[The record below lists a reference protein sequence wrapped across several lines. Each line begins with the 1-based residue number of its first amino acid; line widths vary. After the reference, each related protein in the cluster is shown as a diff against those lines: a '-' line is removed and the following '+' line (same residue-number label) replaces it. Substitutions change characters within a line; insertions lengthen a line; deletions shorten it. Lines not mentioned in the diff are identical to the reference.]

1 MSSKTIYD
9 WGQTPPMAPTSKR
22 VDPLGWITASAV
34 LGAVAALIVMSM
46 VWRPL
51 PGLPGPPGSLAEH
64 VLSVF
69 RLGVNA
75 LIHSAY
81 RAETRAYV
89 EALQSLESSAR
100 IALIWRCA
108 LGVWVM
114 GLVAIALFKSYMTP
128 RDSLIHLRGSMRHDG
143 EEAIAHLNGILSGR
157 VKRRPDHEIAPRVVY
172 PADMWTRHVLV
183 VGGVGSGKST
193 AMKPLIDKVVK
204 ARERLILFDPKGE
217 FTKGFASPSLIAPWD
232 SRTCSWDVAKDM
244 RNIGDMRRFA
254 AAMIKEG
261 QDPMWANASRQIL
274 VGFMIYL
281 NHTRGT
287 DWGWQELADLLAI
300 PQGNLLPIMTKFHPE
315 AIRAVERASVTTH
328 GILINLASFCSAI
341 FDLAEA
347 WGGVP
352 KERRISFVE
361 WTQGVGRHSQVI
373 LQGHG
378 AYPELTRGY
387 VEGVVGVISAMVNS
401 VEMDDDPDRKLWF
414 IADELGQMGRIPIR
428 PLFEVGRSRGVRCV
442 VACQDLAQLEE
453 IHGAQMVKALVS
465 MSGTVLVGQ
474 MMQGDTAE
482 QMAKAL
488 GTREVERANVSSSYA
503 GTGGSS
509 NRSTTL
515 SFARDELAIYKPSEL
530 ASRLGLTPD
539 GSGVKLALFTG
550 GHAYELFWPKF
561 DMANT
566 RAAHKPAEWTRGS
579 PRGVGAEEFG
589 RNMDTALTLPPEL
602 DQGPRDIDGHEQQN
616 QVNTV
621 NTVDAAKGQSV
632 RVAHPSD
639 LDMAATIADTGERH
653 EIAVIS
659 KNLDSDA
666 VGHVQAGNDAE
677 CLAVQPEPDELTKLL
692 QESIEVSASV
702 AMEPTSI
709 HASEVR
715 PLSEAIASV
724 GMSVMG
730 AHVLAEGSHLVQAI
744 ELVEDARPGPKED
757 VRVVQRAP
765 HQAASAD
772 AGLRIPSKAPVQQV
786 TRSSK

>member
-9 WGQTPPMAPTSKR
+9 WGQTPPTAPTAKR
-22 VDPLGWITASAV
+22 VDPLGWIMASVV
-34 LGAVAALIVMSM
+34 LGTIAALIAMSM
-46 VWRPL
+46 IWRPL
-51 PGLPGPPGSLAEH
+51 PGLAGPPGSLVEH
-64 VLSVF
+64 VMSVV
-69 RLGVNA
+69 RLAVNA
-75 LIHSAY
+75 LFHSAY
-81 RAETRAYV
+81 RAESRAYV

-108 LGVWVM
+108 VGVWVM
-114 GLVAIALFKSYMTP
+114 GLVAVALFKSYMTP

-143 EEAIAHLNGILSGR
+143 KEAIAHLNGILSGR
-157 VKRRPDHEIAPRVVY
+157 VKRRPDHEIAPGVVY

-328 GILINLASFCSAI
+328 GILINLASFCSSI

-347 WGGVP
+347 WGSVP

-401 VEMDDDPDRKLWF
+401 VEMDDDPNRKLWF
-414 IADELGQMGRIPIR
+414 IADELAQMGKIPIR

-579 PRGVGAEEFG
+579 PRGVGAEQFG
-589 RNMDTALTLPPEL
+589 GPMEAAPSLPPEL
-602 DQGPRDIDGHEQQN
+602 DHDTGVQKDRSDSMQQD
-616 QVNTV
+616 VRA
-621 NTVDAAKGQSV
+621 DFSMAGSGSIAK
-632 RVAHPSD
+632 HSD
-639 LDMAATIADTGERH
+639 SAMAATIADTGERQ
-653 EIAVIS
+653 EVAAMS

-666 VGHVQAGNDAE
+666 VGSVRAGKGSGAS
-677 CLAVQPEPDELTKLL
+677 VQPEPDELTRLL

-702 AMEPTSI
+702 AIAPESMPTRE
-709 HASEVR
+709 EVR
-715 PLSEAIASV
+715 PLSEAMANV
-724 GMSVMG
+724 GMSVLG
-730 AHVLAEGSHLVQAI
+730 AQILGEGSHLVQAI
-744 ELVEDARPGPKED
+744 ELVEDSRPGPKED
-757 VRVVQRAP
+757 VRMVQRAP
-765 HQAASAD
+765 HQAASPD
-772 AGLRIPSKAPVQQV
+772 AGLRIPSKVPVQQA

>member
-1 MSSKTIYD
+1 MPEKTIYD
-9 WGQTPPMAPTSKR
+9 WGQAPPTAPTAKR
-22 VDPLGWITASAV
+22 VDPLGWIMASAV
-34 LGAVAALIVMSM
+34 LGTIAALIAMSM
-46 VWRPL
+46 IWRPL
-51 PGLPGPPGSLAEH
+51 PGLAGPPGSLVEH
-64 VLSVF
+64 VMSVF

-75 LIHSAY
+75 LFHSAY
-81 RAETRAYV
+81 RAESRAYV
-89 EALQSLESSAR
+89 EALQYLDSGGR

-108 LGVWVM
+108 VGVWVM

-157 VKRRPDHEIAPRVVY
+157 VKRRPDHEIAPGVVY

-287 DWGWQELADLLAI
+287 DWGWQEMADLLAI

-328 GILINLASFCSAI
+328 GILINLASFCSAV

-347 WGGVP
+347 WGSVP

-579 PRGVGAEEFG
+579 PRGVGAEQFG
-589 RNMDTALTLPPEL
+589 GQMDAAPMSPTEL
-602 DQGPRDIDGHEQQN
+602 DHDPRDIDRHNQQGPKN
-616 QVNTV
+616 NVEEAN
-621 NTVDAAKGQSV
+621 GQSA
-632 RVAHPSD
+632 RVTQPSEF
-639 LDMAATIADTGERH
+639 DMAATIADTGERN
-653 EIAVIS
+653 EMAVIS

-666 VGHVQAGNDAE
+666 VGTVHAGNDRDG
-677 CLAVQPEPDELTKLL
+677 QHMPPDSDELTRLL
-692 QESIEVSASV
+692 QESIEVSVSV
-702 AMEPTSI
+702 AIEPTSI
-709 HASEVR
+709 HASEAR
-715 PLSEAIASV
+715 PLSEAIADV

-730 AHVLAEGSHLVQAI
+730 THFLGEGSRLVQAI
-744 ELVEDARPGPKED
+744 ELIEDARPGPKED
-757 VRVVQRAP
+757 IRSVKRAP
-765 HQAASAD
+765 HQAASSD
-772 AGLRIPSKAPVQQV
+772 AGVRLPMKTQVQQA

>member
-1 MSSKTIYD
+1 MPEKTIYD
-9 WGQTPPMAPTSKR
+9 WGQTPPTAPTAKR
-22 VDPLGWITASAV
+22 VDPLGWIMASTV
-34 LGAVAALIVMSM
+34 LGAIAALIAMSM
-46 VWRPL
+46 MWRPL
-51 PGLPGPPGSLAEH
+51 PGLAGPPGSLAEH
-64 VLSVF
+64 VMSVF
-69 RLGVNA
+69 RLAVNA
-75 LIHSAY
+75 LFHSAY
-81 RAETRAYV
+81 RAEARAYV

-108 LGVWVM
+108 VGVWVM

-157 VKRRPDHEIAPRVVY
+157 VKRRPDHEIAPGVVY

-204 ARERLILFDPKGE
+204 ARERMILFDPKGE

-328 GILINLASFCSAI
+328 GILINLASFCSAV

-347 WGGVP
+347 WGSVP

-566 RAAHKPAEWTRGS
+566 RAAHKPAAWTRGS
-579 PRGVGAEEFG
+579 PRGVGAEQSE
-589 RNMDTALTLPPEL
+589 RPMEAALSLPPEL
-602 DQGPRDIDGHEQQN
+602 DQDNGVQQDRPDSM
-616 QVNTV
+616 QP
-621 NTVDAAKGQSV
+621 DARADSSKAGSTSIA
-632 RVAHPSD
+632 RLSESA
-639 LDMAATIADTGERH
+639 MAANIADTGERH
-653 EIAVIS
+653 EISVMS

-666 VGHVQAGNDAE
+666 VGHMHAGKERSGEAE
-677 CLAVQPEPDELTKLL
+677 QPEPDELTRLL

-702 AMEPTSI
+702 AIAPESMPTREE
-709 HASEVR
+709 AR
-715 PLSEAIASV
+715 PLSEAMANV

-730 AHVLAEGSHLVQAI
+730 AQILGEGSHLVQAI
-744 ELVEDARPGPKED
+744 ELVEESRPGPKED
-757 VRVVQRAP
+757 VRMVQRAP
-765 HQAASAD
+765 HQAASPD
-772 AGLRIPSKAPVQQV
+772 AGLRIPSKAPVQQA

>member
-9 WGQTPPMAPTSKR
+9 WGQTPPTAPTAKR
-22 VDPLGWITASAV
+22 VDPLGWLMASAV
-34 LGAVAALIVMSM
+34 LGTIAALIAMSM
-46 VWRPL
+46 IWRPL
-51 PGLPGPPGSLAEH
+51 PGLSGPPGSLAEH
-64 VLSVF
+64 VMSVF

-75 LIHSAY
+75 LFHSVY
-81 RAETRAYV
+81 RAETRSYV
-89 EALQSLESSAR
+89 EALQSLDSSGR

-108 LGVWVM
+108 VGVWVM

-143 EEAIAHLNGILSGR
+143 KEAIAHLNGILSGR
-157 VKRRPDHEIAPRVVY
+157 VKRRPDHEIAPGVVY

-217 FTKGFASPSLIAPWD
+217 FTKGFSSPSLIAPWD

-347 WGGVP
+347 WGSVP

-414 IADELGQMGRIPIR
+414 IADELAQMGKIPIR

-509 NRSTTL
+509 NRSTTM

-579 PRGVGAEEFG
+579 PKGVGAEQSELP
-589 RNMDTALTLPPEL
+589 MEVAPSLPPEL
-602 DQGPRDIDGHEQQN
+602 DKDNGVQQDRSDSM
-616 QVNTV
+616 QP
-621 NTVDAAKGQSV
+621 DARADFSMARSGSIA
-632 RVAHPSD
+632 RHPESE
-639 LDMAATIADTGERH
+639 MAATIADTGERH
-653 EIAVIS
+653 EISVMS

-666 VGHVQAGNDAE
+666 AGHMHAGKERRGEAE
-677 CLAVQPEPDELTKLL
+677 QPEPDELTRLL

-702 AMEPTSI
+702 AIAPESMQTPDEM
-709 HASEVR
+709 R
-715 PLSEAIASV
+715 PLSEAMADV
-724 GMSVMG
+724 GMRVMG
-730 AHVLAEGSHLVQAI
+730 AQILGEGTRIVQAI
-744 ELVEDARPGPKED
+744 ELVEDSRPGPKED
-757 VRVVQRAP
+757 VRMVQRAP
-765 HQAASAD
+765 HQAASSD
-772 AGLRIPSKAPVQQV
+772 AGLRVSSKAPVQQA